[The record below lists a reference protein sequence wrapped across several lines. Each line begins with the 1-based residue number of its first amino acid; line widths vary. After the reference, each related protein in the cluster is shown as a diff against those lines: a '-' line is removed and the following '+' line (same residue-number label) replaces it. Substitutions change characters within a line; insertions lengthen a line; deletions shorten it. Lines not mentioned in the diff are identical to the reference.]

1 MMMMM
6 PCGCC
11 QDAHEMFH
19 VLTETVAEE
28 MTPTSRALSLFD
40 VSGLEVCTK

>member
-1 MMMMM
+1 
-6 PCGCC
+6 
-11 QDAHEMFH
+11 MFH

-40 VSGLEVCTK
+40 VSGLEVCISYDQGPT